1 MAPRTV
7 RGFFFLPSRV
17 DDAPLDLLPFT
28 QLFNLLI

>member
-7 RGFFFLPSRV
+7 RGFFLPSRV

-28 QLFNLLI
+28 QLLTC